1 MAWRNL
7 GQKKK
12 SIGHQIVEH
21 MKMSKFFSKL
31 ASRALWA
38 NLLGMAAVVLL
49 LLLGVKYGIDVYTHH
64 GESIK
69 IPDVRHKSFTEAEKI
84 LTSLGFEVQVSD
96 TGYVKALPPDCI
108 LEQLPEAGKSIK
120 SGRIIYLTVNSSSTP
135 TLSLPDVIDNGSL
148 REVTARL
155 RALGFKVGPPRYVP
169 GEKDWVYGV
178 IVNGKHMAAS
188 SRISVEDILTIEAG
202 NGMIDESD
210 SILMLQPIYESVEP
224 DSIMDATE
232 GMENETLNE
241 NGHETE

>member
-69 IPDVRHKSFTEAEKI
+69 IPDVRHKSFTEA
-84 LTSLGFEVQVSD
+84 S
-96 TGYVKALPPDCI
+96 
-108 LEQLPEAGKSIK
+108 
-120 SGRIIYLTVNSSSTP
+120 
-135 TLSLPDVIDNGSL
+135 
-148 REVTARL
+148 ARL
-155 RALGFKVGPPRYVP
+155 HP
-169 GEKDWVYGV
+169 GTV
-178 IVNGKHMAAS
+178 AR
-188 SRISVEDILTIEAG
+188 SR
-202 NGMIDESD
+202 
-210 SILMLQPIYESVEP
+210 
-224 DSIMDATE
+224 
-232 GMENETLNE
+232 
-241 NGHETE
+241 